1 MDKGMSARDVGGLF
15 PRLQQCYGLAADPL
29 QMETP
34 FFAGAMRQQALE
46 TLRYLCG
53 FGDLAL
59 LLTAAEGMGK
69 TRILAELVRAEG
81 ARLDFH
87 RFSAARLTSVTTLLR
102 DLNTLMRSAAADGET
117 PQAVLDRFFRWS
129 ESRAPKGHRL
139 VLLIDDAEQAA
150 PEVLQLLLKGFVA
163 ADRSRA
169 AVPVFAGTEQLVSLL
184 TTGVDVSSWHRIQ
197 LPPLQRED
205 VHAYLEPRIR
215 QAGGPIEQLLSDRRL
230 AQICALAD
238 GSFSGIRRAAPA
250 VWLGLAGSGQK
261 APRRPLHA
269 RIWLWPG
276 VALILLAASWWF
288 VSAQYERSLSAR
300 QEELAPPPVR
310 RSITIGPEV
319 PDPKPP
325 AVPQNASVDTPRDVP
340 AEVPLA
346 VTGLQGSGAGTPALA
361 DPLPEPAAG
370 PDAGNLPESET
381 SVPAEAEPV
390 PVMSG
395 TKAGP
400 EPGAVPVSGMARVT
414 AGSDPDP
421 EEQQESGK
429 EQKHEPVAVA
439 ASGIPSFVPA
449 RPARFVPVPA
459 LAGEAGWTVQLIAG
473 RQERTALNL
482 LDLAP
487 DDAALRYTVME
498 RDGAPWFM
506 VVYGQY
512 SDAQAARTA
521 ARQLASSFGV
531 SQPWVRSFAS
541 FSAH

>member
-1 MDKGMSARDVGGLF
+1 MDKGLSARDTGGLF
-15 PRLQQCYGLAADPL
+15 PRLQQRFGLAADPL
-29 QMETP
+29 EMELP

-46 TLRYLCG
+46 TLRHLCG
-53 FGDLAL
+53 FGDLVV
-59 LLTAAEGMGK
+59 LLTAPEGMGK
-69 TRILAELVRAEG
+69 TRILAELVKAES

-87 RFSAARLTSVTTLLR
+87 RIPASALTGVPALLR
-102 DLNTLMRSAAADGET
+102 DLNTLMRSVPADGEA
-117 PQAVLDRFFRWS
+117 PPDMLHRFYRWS
-129 ESRAPKGHRL
+129 EKRAAKGRRL

-163 ADRSRA
+163 VERSLA
-169 AVPVFAGTEQLVSLL
+169 AVPVLAGTEKLVSVLEA
-184 TTGVDVSSWHRIQ
+184 GVDASSWHHIR

-205 VHAYLEPRIR
+205 VYAYLEPRIR
-215 QAGGPIEQLLSDRRL
+215 QAGGPVDQLLSTRRL
-230 AQICALAD
+230 AQICALGD

-250 VWLGLAGSGQK
+250 VWLGLAGSG
-261 APRRPLHA
+261 PRASRPRLFA
-269 RIWLWPG
+269 RAWLWPG
-276 VALILLAASWWF
+276 IALVLLAASWWF
-288 VSAQYERSLSAR
+288 VSVRYERSLSVR
-300 QEELAPPPVR
+300 DEVPAPSPVR

-459 LAGEAGWTVQLIAG
+459 LAGEAGWTVQLVAG